1 MSSSNAPICMAE
13 EYWRYSQLSIAK
25 FFGRI
30 KFNGFEYSIVNKEG
44 ITVFELSIPN
54 SKHFVPGDKVI
65 QPGEPCDLVRNDFI
79 PFYAVLGRDAFLSVL
94 KDNQHADDKALKA
107 IFKEKEKES
116 NFVAKAKR
124 QGGKITD

>member
-25 FFGRI
+25 FYGRI

-44 ITVFELSIPN
+44 ITVFELSNPN
-54 SKHFVPGDKVI
+54 SKHFVLGDKVI

-79 PFYAVLGRDAFLSVL
+79 SFYAALGRDAFLSVL
-94 KDNQHADDKALKA
+94 KDNQYADEKALKI
-107 IFKEKEKES
+107 IFNEKEEEFKAA
-116 NFVAKAKR
+116 AKAR
-124 QGGKITD
+124 